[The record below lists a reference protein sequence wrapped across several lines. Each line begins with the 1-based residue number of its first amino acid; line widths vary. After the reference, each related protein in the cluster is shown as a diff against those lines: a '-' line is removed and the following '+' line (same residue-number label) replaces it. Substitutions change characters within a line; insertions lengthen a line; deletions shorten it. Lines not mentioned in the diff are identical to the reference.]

1 MAKTRR
7 HSPQERETWA
17 KRWHS
22 SGLSGREFARQ
33 NGLEVE
39 SVYRWGR
46 EFPKKTA
53 NAGSKSVGGFTEV
66 RVRSRE
72 EQPQRGPSRFEVEV
86 ELKNHRALRVRV
98 GTDPGY
104 VRELVEALESC

>member
-1 MAKTRR
+1 MARSRR

-17 KRWHS
+17 KRWHA

-46 EFPKKTA
+46 EFPAKPAK
-53 NAGSKSVGGFTEV
+53 AGNKPRGGFTEV

-72 EQPQRGPSRFEVEV
+72 EQAERGSSRFEVEV
-86 ELKNHRALRVRV
+86 ELKNHRALRVRA
-98 GTDPGY
+98 GTDPAY
-104 VRELVEALESC
+104 VCELVEALESC